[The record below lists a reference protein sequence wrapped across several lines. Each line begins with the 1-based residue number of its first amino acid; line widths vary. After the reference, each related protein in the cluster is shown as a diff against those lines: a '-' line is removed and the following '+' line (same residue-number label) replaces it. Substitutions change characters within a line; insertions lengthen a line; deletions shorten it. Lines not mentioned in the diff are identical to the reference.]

1 MPDSVSRILSTLLFY
16 EQTPGKDAL
25 FWAFNIALKKIFKK
39 VSNFC

>member
-1 MPDSVSRILSTLLFY
+1 MPDSVSRFLSVLLFC

-25 FWAFNIALKKIFKK
+25 LWAINIALKKNFKK